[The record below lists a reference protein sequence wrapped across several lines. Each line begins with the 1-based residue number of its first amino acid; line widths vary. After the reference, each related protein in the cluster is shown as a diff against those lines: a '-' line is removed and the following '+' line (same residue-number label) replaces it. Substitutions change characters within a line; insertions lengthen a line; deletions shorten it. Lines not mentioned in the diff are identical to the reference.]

1 MKTIIHCGW
10 LFDGR
15 SDTATPDQMIVVEDG
30 RFVFAG
36 PRAQAPAARDGD
48 AEIDHGRYFV
58 MPGLSDMHTHLSYG
72 NALSQED
79 IDLYGSMEY
88 RALRALAAAQRMLQA
103 GYTALMDPAAAGG
116 VATAVRDATY
126 TGMFPGP
133 RITASGPAITSR
145 IGLYDFYP
153 SWIGVPPQSSGVL
166 VRSLAEAIEEIR
178 KQTKDGVDVIK
189 IALDGIHGDRKLGLY
204 AAFDQDETTAM
215 VREAQRLGRKV
226 VVHVR
231 GREGSLYAAR
241 AGADIIYH
249 ASRIDAEGIAAAK
262 GNGCHICPSLLLLV
276 NNIEFAHPPDP
287 SAGWWPDIQRQEL
300 AAARRNLRQAYD
312 AGIPFLVGS
321 ETGFAVTPYGEWA
334 ARELQIMVE
343 QLGIGA
349 GDVLRMATSG
359 NRALLRNGD
368 QFDTI
373 APNRR
378 ADFIVVDGDP
388 CRDIAV
394 LQERRNIR
402 QIWMDGRRIE
412 LADLPTSIPRHPSE
426 LSQGVW
432 SQLYTR
438 DSVKDMRM
446 RSLTAYD
453 GAALTIDD
461 QYPEAAQ

>member
-1 MKTIIHCGW
+1 MKTIIHCGQ
-10 LFDGR
+10 LFDGS
-15 SDTATPDQMIVVEDG
+15 SDQAKPDQTIAIEAG
-30 RFVFAG
+30 RFIFVG
-36 PRAQAPAARDGD
+36 PRAAAPAAQAGD

-72 NALSQED
+72 NALGQED

-88 RALRALAAAQRMLQA
+88 RTLRALAAAQRMLQA
-103 GYTALMDPAAAGG
+103 GYTALLDPAAAGG

-126 TGMFPGP
+126 TGMFAGP

-166 VRSLAEAIEEIR
+166 VRSRAEAIEEIR

-189 IALDGIHGDRKLGLY
+189 IALDGIQGDKTLGLY

-215 VREAQRLGRKV
+215 VREAQRLGRKA

-249 ASRIDAEGIAAAK
+249 ASRIDAEGIAAAR

-300 AAARRNLRQAYD
+300 AAARRNLGQAHD

-334 ARELQIMVE
+334 AKELQIMMD

-349 GDVLRMATSG
+349 GEVLRMATSG
-359 NRALLRNGD
+359 NRALLRNGE
-368 QFDTI
+368 QFDKI
-373 APNRR
+373 APDRR

-388 CRDIAV
+388 LRDITV
-394 LQERRNIR
+394 LQERHNIR

-412 LADLPTSIPRHPSE
+412 LPTLPTPIPRHPSE
-426 LSQGVW
+426 LAQGMW

-438 DSVKDMRM
+438 AAVAEMRT

-453 GAALTIDD
+453 KVVIPIDD